1 MSRLNLKKK
10 VQEQEKTPFDLAME
24 RAQGYSPKLLDQV
37 RRMSFREFIPAIAT
51 LTKTSLIVPEHF
63 RELIDL
69 LEDISLGK
77 KSKQYWTISAPPRHG
92 KSTLLLYYIL
102 YMAIKH
108 PGIRIMYASYGE
120 KFSLAQSQNLLMA
133 YRELGGTFYPGQQ
146 FDWNLG
152 NGSFIYWRSTS
163 APVTGLGANLLICD
177 DLIKDS
183 EQANSEVHREK
194 TWDWLRS
201 VALTRLE
208 PNASAIVCA
217 TRWHVDDVIGR
228 LKALPISQWK
238 HLNYPALVG
247 NKALYP
253 SRYSVDDL
261 NNLKSQLGEYI
272 WQSLYQGNPQVQ
284 GAALFET
291 PTFYEPQDL
300 PPVYRISVGADL
312 AYTQSRRADYSAMVA
327 LAHTDTNT
335 YILEA
340 FREKLLLKDMK
351 PILEKW
357 QAKYNVPITFCASS
371 MEATLLGEL
380 PIKKQIIDA
389 KKSKF
394 ERALPAAIAWNS
406 GKMRFPA
413 KGVTPALKALL
424 DEVTTFTG
432 IEAEGIKDDCV
443 DALSTA
449 YNGFSKTKAKPWV
462 VVYDR
467 FMAI

>member
-1 MSRLNLKKK
+1 MSRLSLKKK

-24 RAQGYSPKLLDQV
+24 RAEGYKPKILDQV
-37 RRMSFREFIPAIAT
+37 RKWTFRQFIPAIAT

-63 RELIDL
+63 SDFIDL
-69 LEDISLGK
+69 LEDIAAGR

-102 YMAIKH
+102 YMALKH

-120 KFSLAQSQNLLMA
+120 KFSLAQSQSLLMA

-152 NGSFIYWRSTS
+152 NGSCIYWRSTS

-177 DLIKDS
+177 DLIKDN
-183 EQANSEVHREK
+183 EQAMSPVHRDK

-201 VALTRLE
+201 VAFTRLE

-217 TRWHVDDVIGR
+217 TRWNVDDVIGR
-228 LKALPISQWK
+228 LKALPLSQWK
-238 HLNYPALVG
+238 HINYPALSG
-247 NKALYP
+247 KKALYP
-253 SRYSVDDL
+253 TRYTVADL
-261 NNLKSQLGEYI
+261 ENLKSQLGEYI
-272 WQSLYQGNPQVQ
+272 WQALYQGNPQNP
-284 GAALFET
+284 GACLFEN

-300 PPVYRISVGADL
+300 PGTYRITIGADL
-312 AYTQSRRADYSAMVA
+312 AYTTSRRADYSAMVA
-327 LAHTDTNT
+327 IAHTDSAA

-340 FREKLLLKDMK
+340 FREKLTLKDIK

-357 QAKYNVPITFCASS
+357 QSKYQVPITFCASS

-380 PIKKQIIDA
+380 PIKKTIIDA

-394 ERALPAAIAWNS
+394 ERALPVSLAWNS
-406 GKMRFPA
+406 GKLRFPA
-413 KGVTPALKALL
+413 KNITPALKAFL
-424 DEVTTFTG
+424 DEIISYTG
-432 IEAEGIKDDCV
+432 LEAEGIKDDCV

-449 YNGFSKTKAKPWV
+449 FNGFAKKEAKPWV
-462 VVYDR
+462 MYYDR
-467 FMAI
+467 FMVI